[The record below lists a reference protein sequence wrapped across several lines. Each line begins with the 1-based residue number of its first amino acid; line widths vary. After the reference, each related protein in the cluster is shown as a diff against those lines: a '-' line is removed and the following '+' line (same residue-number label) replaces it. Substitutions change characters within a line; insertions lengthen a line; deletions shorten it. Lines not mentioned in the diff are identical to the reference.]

1 MNDRSSILY
10 LSEML
15 SSMEKIERY
24 LAGCTYA
31 DFVQQDQLVDAVE
44 RNIEKIGE
52 AAAAIPDTI
61 RKSHPEIPWTSM
73 VGLRNK
79 VIHHYFGVNYE
90 VIFQIATKNIPETK
104 GMIIEVLRKYSE
116 EPE

>member
-1 MNDRSSILY
+1 
-10 LSEML
+10 
-15 SSMEKIERY
+15 MEKIERY

-31 DFVQQDQLVDAVE
+31 DFVRQDQLVDAVE

-52 AAAAIPDTI
+52 AAAVIPDTI

-73 VGLRNK
+73 VGLRNN

>member
-1 MNDRSSILY
+1 
-10 LSEML
+10 
-15 SSMEKIERY
+15 
-24 LAGCTYA
+24 
-31 DFVQQDQLVDAVE
+31 
-44 RNIEKIGE
+44 
-52 AAAAIPDTI
+52 
-61 RKSHPEIPWTSM
+61 M